1 MTIQK
6 ESQGVMKIVPDVLRK
21 ESSGLGKLS
30 DGLEKVLDCL
40 REGVRWSWV
49 VRWSPED
56 VRLSREGILWFWEC
70 VRWSQN

>member
-40 REGVRWSWV
+40 
-49 VRWSPED
+49 
-56 VRLSREGILWFWEC
+56 
-70 VRWSQN
+70 